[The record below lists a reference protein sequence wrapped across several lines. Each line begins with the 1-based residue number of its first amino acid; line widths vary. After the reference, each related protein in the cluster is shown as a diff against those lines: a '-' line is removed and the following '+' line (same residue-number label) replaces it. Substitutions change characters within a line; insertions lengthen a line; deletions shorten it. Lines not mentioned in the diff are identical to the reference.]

1 MPAAPVFIINHNRLT
16 IWSILWWRAFSIIL
30 ASNKRSCRVGAM
42 INARAASNDM
52 ASGDFPPLAN
62 YKISHYNPTT
72 HGGPPIHPN
81 GAEIKHCLGPAMTAM
96 FAVEPEPDNAGV
108 GIELGLQN
116 GIMDD
121 SLPPSSLCRSLRRA
135 SLEISTDC
143 GCVSNLCVASAAS
156 AASTLTVYTYD
167 SFAADW
173 GPAPAIEKAFEAQC
187 GCDLQSSR

>member
-1 MPAAPVFIINHNRLT
+1 MTWPVAIFRYWLITRFPIT
-16 IWSILWWRAFSIIL
+16 IQ
-30 ASNKRSCRVGAM
+30 
-42 INARAASNDM
+42 
-52 ASGDFPPLAN
+52 P
-62 YKISHYNPTT
+62 T

-143 GCVSNLCVASAAS
+143 GCVSNPMC
-156 AASTLTVYTYD
+156 
-167 SFAADW
+167 
-173 GPAPAIEKAFEAQC
+173 
-187 GCDLQSSR
+187 